1 MESVTLDWLDLV
13 ALLGALQGLLLAGV
27 LAARRRNR
35 TANRLLAVA
44 MLAFSIHLASTAYY
58 SAGLVTRFP
67 HFFGVGYPLTLLYG
81 PLIYLYAQ
89 TAADRD
95 RRLAARDAL
104 HLLPFALVVLAG
116 SWIWLLSGEAKVA
129 LYQAIIRGER
139 PPLIRLID
147 PLKYVSGISYAL
159 LTLRF
164 LGRHRERIKES
175 YSSVERV
182 NLRWLLWLGL
192 GATAVWLLALGFQ
205 LLESVGIER
214 VARQDD
220 YVSLAIAAL
229 VYAIG
234 YMGLRQPEIFRYET
248 AEYPIPEGAATVAA
262 SPAVEAPAVAAGA
275 SDEPARYERSGLTP
289 DEADRL
295 KQSLTTVMTQE
306 QPWLDSE
313 LTLAD
318 LATRLGTT
326 PHKLSEV
333 LNTAVG
339 ETFYD
344 FVNGYRVREVQR
356 RLAAG
361 EGKRLTILALALE
374 AGFATKS
381 TFNLVFK
388 KHTGKTPSEY
398 RQTAGG

>member
-1 MESVTLDWLDLV
+1 MERLTLDWLHLI
-13 ALLGALQGLLLAGV
+13 ALLGSVQGVLLAGV
-27 LAARRRNR
+27 LAARRKNR

-44 MLAFSIHLASTAYY
+44 MLAFSLHLASAVYY
-58 SAGLVTRFP
+58 AAGLVPRYP
-67 HFFGVGYPLTLLYG
+67 HFFGVAYPLTLLYG
-81 PLIYLYAQ
+81 PLVYLYAR

-95 RRLAARDAL
+95 RRLTARDGL
-104 HLLPFALVVLAG
+104 HLVPFALVVLAG
-116 SWIWLLSGEAKVA
+116 ISIWSLSGTAKVA
-129 LYQAIIRGER
+129 MYEGLVRGER
-139 PPLIRLID
+139 PLLIRVVD
-147 PLKYVSGISYAL
+147 PLKFISGITYAV

-164 LGRHRERIKES
+164 LQQHRERVKES

-182 NLRWLLWLGL
+182 NLRWLLVLGV
-192 GATAVWLLALGFQ
+192 GTAGVWFLALGYQ
-205 LLESVGIER
+205 LLESAGLDR

-220 YVSLAIAAL
+220 YVSLAIAVL
-229 VYAIG
+229 VYATG

-248 AEYPIPEGAATVAA
+248 AEYPIPVPTT
-262 SPAVEAPAVAAGA
+262 APRAVAARESA
-275 SDEPARYERSGLTP
+275 APPSAEPEPARYERSGLSP
-289 DEADRL
+289 GEAEQL
-295 KQSLTTVMTQE
+295 KRALTTVMAQE

-318 LATRLGTT
+318 LAAKLDTT

-333 LNTAVG
+333 LNTGVG

-374 AGFATKS
+374 AGFASKS

-388 KHTGKTPSEY
+388 KHTRQTPSEY
-398 RQTAGG
+398 RQAAGV